1 MSPTLKALIAI
12 SLILILFSWFTFS
25 YYYPK
30 LPPKVP
36 MHFDWKGN
44 VDAWGEKSFSLV
56 MLPVLQTVIFIVFL
70 IISQFPKTFNFP
82 GKEKMDKIPV
92 DKRVVV
98 YDLLKEMLF
107 FIYLFVNLLF
117 LYLLRMICLIGT
129 GKPVVFNSVYLY
141 SLILGIF
148 LVSIYY
154 LRKVNFTI
162 KSLLKS
168 PSYLR

>member
-12 SLILILFSWFTFS
+12 NIILILFSWFTFF

-30 LPPKVP
+30 LPSKVP

-44 VDAWGEKSFSLV
+44 VDAWGEKTLSLV
-56 MLPVLQTVIFIVFL
+56 MLPALQTVLFIVFL
-70 IISQFPKTFNFP
+70 IVSRFPKTFNFP

-92 DKRVVV
+92 DKRVAV

-107 FIYLFVNLLF
+107 FIYLFVNLLL
-117 LYLLRMICLIGT
+117 LYLLRIICLIGM
-129 GKPVVFNSVYLY
+129 GKPVIFNAIYLY

-148 LVSIYY
+148 LVLIYY

-162 KSLLKS
+162 KSLLKT
-168 PSYLR
+168 PAYLR

>member
-12 SLILILFSWFTFS
+12 NIILILFSWFTFF

-30 LPPKVP
+30 LPSKVP

-44 VDAWGEKSFSLV
+44 VDAWGEKTFSLV
-56 MLPVLQTVIFIVFL
+56 MLPVLQTFLFIVFL
-70 IISQFPKTFNFP
+70 IISRFPKTFNFP
-82 GKEKMDKIPV
+82 GKEKMDLIPPE
-92 DKRVVV
+92 KRPLV
-98 YDLLKEMLF
+98 YDLIRELLF
-107 FIYLFVNLLF
+107 FVLLFVNLLF
-117 LYLLRMICLIGT
+117 LYLLRIICLIGI
-129 GKPVVFNSVYLY
+129 GEGVVFNSVYLY

-148 LVSIYY
+148 LVLIYY

-162 KSLLKS
+162 KNLLKT

>member
-1 MSPTLKALIAI
+1 MSPTLKALITI
-12 SLILILFSWFTFS
+12 NIILILFSWFTFF
-25 YYYPK
+25 YYYPN
-30 LPPKVP
+30 LPSKVP
-36 MHFDWKGN
+36 THFDWKGN

-92 DKRVVV
+92 DKRVLV

-107 FIYLFVNLLF
+107 FICLFVNLLF

-141 SLILGIF
+141 SLILGVF
-148 LVSIYY
+148 LVSVYY
-154 LRKVNFTI
+154 LRKANFTI
-162 KSLLKS
+162 KELLKTAS
-168 PSYLR
+168 HIR

>member
-12 SLILILFSWFTFS
+12 NIILIFFSWFTFF

-30 LPPKVP
+30 LPSKVP
-36 MHFDWKGN
+36 THFDWKGN

-92 DKRVVV
+92 DKRVLV
-98 YDLLKEMLF
+98 YDLLKEVLF
-107 FIYLFVNLLF
+107 FIFLFVNLLF
-117 LYLLRMICLIGT
+117 LYLLRITCLIGT
-129 GKPVVFNSVYLY
+129 GERVVFNSVYLC

-168 PSYLR
+168 PTCIR